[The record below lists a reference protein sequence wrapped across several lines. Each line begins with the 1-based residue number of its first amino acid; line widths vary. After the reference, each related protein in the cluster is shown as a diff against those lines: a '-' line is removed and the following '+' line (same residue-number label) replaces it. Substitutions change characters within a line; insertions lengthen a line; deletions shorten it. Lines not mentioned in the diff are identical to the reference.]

1 MSVTSEGMAV
11 GMSLPVLRKAPNEAS
26 IFFYSAAT
34 WNGHRIHYD
43 RAYARS
49 EGHKDMVLQGTL
61 QGNWLVELVQSYLG
75 VRGRVVRLKYRN
87 VRTAYVN
94 QDFTVRGTITK
105 VSGPGST
112 EGRATVEFEVAV
124 EGPDGITTR
133 GEIVAELL

>member
-1 MSVTSEGMAV
+1 MSVTSDDMVA
-11 GMSLPVLRKAPNEAS
+11 GMSLPLLRKAPNEAA

-43 RAYARS
+43 REYARS
-49 EGHKDMVLQGTL
+49 EGHQDMVLQGTL
-61 QGNWLVELVQSYLG
+61 QGNWLIELVQSWLG

-94 QDFTVRGTITK
+94 QDFTVKGTITK
-105 VSGPGST
+105 VSGAPT
-112 EGRATVEFEVAV
+112 AEGRATAEFEVAV

-133 GEIVAELL
+133 GEIVTELL